1 LVCTTTALV
10 VAQWIAPGGLVA
22 ELAALTAA
30 NLVAAV
36 FRFALL
42 RAWIFP
48 SGRRAADSLEV
59 SS

>member
-1 LVCTTTALV
+1 MVCTTAALA
-10 VAQWIAPGGLVA
+10 VAQWLAPDVLVA
-22 ELAALTAA
+22 QLVALTAA

-48 SGRRAADSLEV
+48 SARRGAEHLEM

>member
-1 LVCTTTALV
+1 
-10 VAQWIAPGGLVA
+10 VAQLV
-22 ELAALTAA
+22 ALTAA

-48 SGRRAADSLEV
+48 SARRGAEHLEM